1 LPVCQE
7 KIFTKSA
14 GCDKLIYNIINLIY
28 KIMYVKLEPFGYN
41 IFGETIGSIW
51 LSLVEAIMKNGILTE
66 DEDRKRLSLQNI
78 RIKSATQQF
87 PDSLLEKYGNK
98 KNIDEIINLTFNQ
111 EVMHDFDVVPSF
123 SPGSQSYYARL
134 KDWEMIDF
142 VVARLA
148 EIPESKKAIM
158 SFVRQEDY
166 QRVLEKPKD
175 DYLPC
180 ITTVQF
186 RLIKINSE
194 KGYHMNTLFN
204 ARSIDAYQKAGGN
217 FAAISLLSK
226 EVSNRLV
233 EKLKTNIWPGPLDG
247 FLTDAHIYQET
258 IEEAKETIRLYK
270 HYEQNIE

>member
-1 LPVCQE
+1 
-7 KIFTKSA
+7 
-14 GCDKLIYNIINLIY
+14 
-28 KIMYVKLEPFGYN
+28 MYVKLEPFGYN
-41 IFGETIGSIW
+41 IYGETIGSIW
-51 LSLVEAIMKNGILTE
+51 LSLVEAIVKNGISTE

-98 KNIDEIINLTFNQ
+98 KNIDEIISLTFNQ

-123 SPGSQSYYARL
+123 SPGSKSYYARL
-134 KDWEMIDF
+134 KDWEMLDF

-158 SFVRQEDY
+158 SFIRQEDY
-166 QRVLEKPKD
+166 QGVLEKPKD

-180 ITTVQF
+180 ITTIQF
-186 RLIKINSE
+186 RLIKIDDE
-194 KGYHMNTLFN
+194 RGYHMNTLFN

-217 FAAISLLSK
+217 FAAIALLSK

-233 EKLKTNIWPGPLDG
+233 EKLKTNVWPGPMDG
-247 FLTDAHIYQET
+247 FLIDAHIYQES

>member
-1 LPVCQE
+1 
-7 KIFTKSA
+7 
-14 GCDKLIYNIINLIY
+14 
-28 KIMYVKLEPFGYN
+28 M
-41 IFGETIGSIW
+41 
-51 LSLVEAIMKNGILTE
+51 SLVETIIKNGVLTK

-87 PDSLLEKYGNK
+87 PDSLLEKYGDK
-98 KNIDEIINLTFNQ
+98 KNIDEIISLTFDQ

-123 SPGSQSYYARL
+123 SPGSKSYHARL
-134 KDWEMIDF
+134 KDWEMLDF

-158 SFVRQEDY
+158 SFIRQEDY
-166 QRVLEKPKD
+166 QRVMEKPKD

-226 EVSNRLV
+226 EVSERLV
-233 EKLKTNIWPGPLDG
+233 EKLKINIWSGPLDG
-247 FLTDAHIYQET
+247 FLTDAHIYNES

>member
-1 LPVCQE
+1 
-7 KIFTKSA
+7 
-14 GCDKLIYNIINLIY
+14 
-28 KIMYVKLEPFGYN
+28 MYVKLEPFGYN
-41 IFGETIGSIW
+41 IYGETIGSIW
-51 LSLVEAIMKNGILTE
+51 LSLVEAVVKNGISTE

-78 RIKSATQQF
+78 RVKSATQQF

-98 KNIDEIINLTFNQ
+98 KNIQEIINLTFNQ

-123 SPGSQSYYARL
+123 SPGSKSYYARL
-134 KDWEMIDF
+134 KDWEMLDF

-158 SFVRQEDY
+158 SFIRQEDY
-166 QRVLEKPKD
+166 QRVMEKPKD

-226 EVSNRLV
+226 EVSERLLNAFMV
-233 EKLKTNIWPGPLDG
+233 NIWPGPLDG
-247 FLTDAHIYQET
+247 FLTDAHIYHES

>member
-1 LPVCQE
+1 
-7 KIFTKSA
+7 
-14 GCDKLIYNIINLIY
+14 
-28 KIMYVKLEPFGYN
+28 MYVKLEPFGYN
-41 IFGETIGSIW
+41 IYGETIGSIW
-51 LSLVEAIMKNGILTE
+51 LSLIEAIMKNGILTE

-98 KNIDEIINLTFNQ
+98 KNIDEIISLTFDQ
-111 EVMHDFDVVPSF
+111 EVMHDFDVIPSF
-123 SPGSQSYYARL
+123 SPGSKSYYARL
-134 KDWEMIDF
+134 KDWKMLDF

-158 SFVRQEDY
+158 SFIRQEDY
-166 QRVLEKPKD
+166 QRVLEKPQD

-226 EVSNRLV
+226 EVSERLA
-233 EKLKTNIWPGPLDG
+233 EKLKINIWPGPLDG
-247 FLTDAHIYQET
+247 FLTDAHIYHEN
-258 IEEAKETIRLYK
+258 IEKAKETVSLYK
-270 HYEQNIE
+270 RYEQNIE

>member
-1 LPVCQE
+1 
-7 KIFTKSA
+7 
-14 GCDKLIYNIINLIY
+14 
-28 KIMYVKLEPFGYN
+28 MYVKLEPFGYN
-41 IFGETIGSIW
+41 IYGETIDSIW

-98 KNIDEIINLTFNQ
+98 KNIDEIISLTFDQ
-111 EVMHDFDVVPSF
+111 EVMHDFDVIPSF
-123 SPGSQSYYARL
+123 SPGSKSYYVRL
-134 KDWEMIDF
+134 KDWEMLDF

-158 SFVRQEDY
+158 SFIRQEDY
-166 QRVLEKPKD
+166 QRVMEKPKD

-194 KGYHMNTLFN
+194 RGYHMNTLFN

-226 EVSNRLV
+226 EVSERLA
-233 EKLKTNIWPGPLDG
+233 EKLKTNVWPGPLDG
-247 FLTDAHIYQET
+247 FLTDAHIYNES

-270 HYEQNIE
+270 QYEQNIE

>member
-1 LPVCQE
+1 
-7 KIFTKSA
+7 
-14 GCDKLIYNIINLIY
+14 
-28 KIMYVKLEPFGYN
+28 MR
-41 IFGETIGSIW
+41 
-51 LSLVEAIMKNGILTE
+51 NGILTE

-123 SPGSQSYYARL
+123 SPGSKSYYARL
-134 KDWEMIDF
+134 KDWEMLDF

-158 SFVRQEDY
+158 SFIRQEDH
-166 QRVLEKPKD
+166 QRVMEKPKD
-175 DYLPC
+175 DYLPY
-180 ITTVQF
+180 ITTLQF

-226 EVSNRLV
+226 EVSERLA

-247 FLTDAHIYQET
+247 FLTDAHIYNES

-270 HYEQNIE
+270 QYEQNIE

>member
-1 LPVCQE
+1 
-7 KIFTKSA
+7 
-14 GCDKLIYNIINLIY
+14 
-28 KIMYVKLEPFGYN
+28 MYVKLEPFGYN
-41 IFGETIGSIW
+41 IYGETIGSIW
-51 LSLVEAIMKNGILTE
+51 LSLVEAVVKNGISTE

-78 RIKSATQQF
+78 RVKSATQQF

-98 KNIDEIINLTFNQ
+98 KNIQEIINLTFNQ

-123 SPGSQSYYARL
+123 SPGSKSYYARL
-134 KDWEMIDF
+134 KDWEMLDF

-158 SFVRQEDY
+158 SFIRQEDY
-166 QRVLEKPKD
+166 QRVMEKPKD

-226 EVSNRLV
+226 EVSERLAK
-233 EKLKTNIWPGPLDG
+233 KLKTNIWPGPLDG
-247 FLTDAHIYQET
+247 FLTDAHIYHES